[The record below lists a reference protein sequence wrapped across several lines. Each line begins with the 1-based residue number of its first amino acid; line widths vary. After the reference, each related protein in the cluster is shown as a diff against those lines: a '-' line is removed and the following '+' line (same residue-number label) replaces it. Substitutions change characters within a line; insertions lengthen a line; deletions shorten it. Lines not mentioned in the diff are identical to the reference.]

1 MNVGEPKVGE
11 VTHLAV
17 VDKNLMF
24 TYNLTTPGCRGEVSR
39 GCYRH
44 CGITCECRVE
54 FQVKT

>member
-1 MNVGEPKVGE
+1 MGE

-17 VDKNLMF
+17 VDKNPMF

-44 CGITCECRVE
+44 SGITCECRVE
-54 FQVKT
+54 FKVKT